1 MASNFKGNI
10 LKCLENLIKHANCFH
25 AVCHMCLPAKDTAA
39 VFLRERKEC
48 EIALLRD
55 GEGWKKTGEEEER

>member
-1 MASNFKGNI
+1 
-10 LKCLENLIKHANCFH
+10 
-25 AVCHMCLPAKDTAA
+25 MCLPAKDTAA